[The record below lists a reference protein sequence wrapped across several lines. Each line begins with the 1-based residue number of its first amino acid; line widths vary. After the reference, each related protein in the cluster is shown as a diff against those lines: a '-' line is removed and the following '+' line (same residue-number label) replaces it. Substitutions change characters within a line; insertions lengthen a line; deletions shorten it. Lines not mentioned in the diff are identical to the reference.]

1 MAAVT
6 SCENNLLVLIGLFH
20 FLLILLMMTFLEI
33 SFVFLTEEEG
43 TVIHEHLG
51 KEQSRL
57 ALYVVNQLNLV
68 PEHVETRSLYSKT
81 QQPNME
87 QVSL

>member
-1 MAAVT
+1 MWKQSVGSNMA
-6 SCENNLLVLIGLFH
+6 
-20 FLLILLMMTFLEI
+20 I
-33 SFVFLTEEEG
+33 SFLTDSFNDDVSWNFFRFLTEEEG

>member
-1 MAAVT
+1 MWKQSVGFNIA
-6 SCENNLLVLIGLFH
+6 
-20 FLLILLMMTFLEI
+20 I
-33 SFVFLTEEEG
+33 SFLTDSFNDDVSWNFFRFLTEEEG

>member
-1 MAAVT
+1 MWKQSVGLNMA
-6 SCENNLLVLIGLFH
+6 
-20 FLLILLMMTFLEI
+20 I
-33 SFVFLTEEEG
+33 SFLTDSFNDDVSWNFLRFLTEEEG

-57 ALYVVNQLNLV
+57 ALYVVNKLNLV